1 MRNSRP
7 PYTSSLYSP
16 TNVNIDGNSD
26 STMAAAVTPS
36 TEPMP
41 PMTTM
46 DSTVIDSTKPKL
58 SGLMNFEVVGV
69 ERPGQAGQRG
79 AHGKGGAA

>member
-16 TNVNIDGNSD
+16 MNVNIDGNSD

-41 PMTTM
+41 PMTTI

-58 SGLMNFEVVGV
+58 SGLMNF
-69 ERPGQAGQRG
+69 RLLA
-79 AHGKGGAA
+79 